1 MGFRNRYYFVRKF
14 KLKPKL
20 TQTTMTP
27 YVIFVIVL
35 TVAYIIYYG
44 YHISKDLYGKK
55 NEEDTP
61 VEEFDV
67 SGMQDEVIATPVRES
82 GDGFS
87 LGEETVRGSGN
98 PGRAEPEGEASAGN
112 GKGRFDD
119 LTENM
124 DETDVTSEGGVPYDE
139 LEQML
144 YDKKP
149 DIAFRKSTVS
159 HTRETY

>member
-1 MGFRNRYYFVRKF
+1 
-14 KLKPKL
+14 
-20 TQTTMTP
+20 
-27 YVIFVIVL
+27 
-35 TVAYIIYYG
+35 
-44 YHISKDLYGKK
+44 
-55 NEEDTP
+55 
-61 VEEFDV
+61 
-67 SGMQDEVIATPVRES
+67 MQDDVVAPPVRES

-87 LGEETVRGSGN
+87 IGEETDRESDSPSVS
-98 PGRAEPEGEASAGN
+98 EPEEETPAGN

>member
-1 MGFRNRYYFVRKF
+1 
-14 KLKPKL
+14 
-20 TQTTMTP
+20 MTP

-55 NEEDTP
+55 NEKDTT

-67 SGMQDEVIATPVRES
+67 GGMQDEVAAISVRET

-87 LGEETVRGSGN
+87 LGEEADRGGDSPVRTAQESEVSADSGT
-98 PGRAEPEGEASAGN
+98 
-112 GKGRFDD
+112 GRFDN
-119 LTENM
+119 LTDNM
-124 DETDVTSEGGVPYDE
+124 DETDVTSEGGVSYDE

-144 YDKKP
+144 YDEKS
-149 DIAFRKSTVS
+149 DLAFRKSTVS
-159 HTRETY
+159 RTREIY

>member
-1 MGFRNRYYFVRKF
+1 
-14 KLKPKL
+14 
-20 TQTTMTP
+20 MTP

-55 NEEDTP
+55 NEREAS

-87 LGEETVRGSGN
+87 LGEDTAPDNDHSGV
-98 PGRAEPEGEASAGN
+98 AEPEVETRAG
-112 GKGRFDD
+112 GTGRFDN
-119 LTENM
+119 LTDNM
-124 DETDVTSEGGVPYDE
+124 DETDVTSEGGVSFDE

-144 YDKKP
+144 YDKKS

>member
-1 MGFRNRYYFVRKF
+1 
-14 KLKPKL
+14 
-20 TQTTMTP
+20 MTP

-35 TVAYIIYYG
+35 TIAYIIYYG

-55 NEEDTP
+55 NEKDTP

-67 SGMQDEVIATPVRES
+67 SGMQDEVVATPVRES

-87 LGEETVRGSGN
+87 LGEDTGRGSDS
-98 PGRAEPEGEASAGN
+98 PEIAEPEASAEN
-112 GKGRFDD
+112 GKGRFDN
-119 LTENM
+119 LTDNM

>member
-1 MGFRNRYYFVRKF
+1 
-14 KLKPKL
+14 
-20 TQTTMTP
+20 MTP

-55 NEEDTP
+55 NEKDTP

-67 SGMQDEVIATPVRES
+67 GGMPDEVVAMPVRES

-87 LGEETVRGSGN
+87 LGEDTGRGSDS
-98 PGRAEPEGEASAGN
+98 PGRAEPEGEVSSEN
-112 GKGRFDD
+112 GKGRFDN

-124 DETDVTSEGGVPYDE
+124 DETDVTSEGGVSYDE

-144 YDKKP
+144 YDKRS

>member
-1 MGFRNRYYFVRKF
+1 
-14 KLKPKL
+14 
-20 TQTTMTP
+20 MTP

-112 GKGRFDD
+112 GKSRFDD

>member
-1 MGFRNRYYFVRKF
+1 
-14 KLKPKL
+14 
-20 TQTTMTP
+20 MTP

-35 TVAYIIYYG
+35 TVAYIIYCG

-55 NEEDTP
+55 NEKDTP

-67 SGMQDEVIATPVRES
+67 SGMQDDVVATPVRES

-87 LGEETVRGSGN
+87 IGEEADRGSDN
-98 PGRAEPEGEASAGN
+98 PRVAEPEEEASAGN

-124 DETDVTSEGGVPYDE
+124 DETDVTSEGGVSYNE

-144 YDKKP
+144 YDRRP

>member
-1 MGFRNRYYFVRKF
+1 
-14 KLKPKL
+14 
-20 TQTTMTP
+20 MTP

-35 TVAYIIYYG
+35 TIAYIIYYG

-55 NEEDTP
+55 NEKETS

-67 SGMQDEVIATPVRES
+67 SGMQDEVVATPVRES
-82 GDGFS
+82 GNGFS
-87 LGEETVRGSGN
+87 LGEETTPDNDHSRVAATEVETPSG
-98 PGRAEPEGEASAGN
+98 GT
-112 GKGRFDD
+112 GRFDN
-119 LTENM
+119 LTDNM
-124 DETDVTSEGGVPYDE
+124 DETDVTSEGGVSFEE

-144 YDKKP
+144 YDKKS

>member
-1 MGFRNRYYFVRKF
+1 
-14 KLKPKL
+14 
-20 TQTTMTP
+20 MTP

-35 TVAYIIYYG
+35 TIAYIIYYG

-55 NEEDTP
+55 NERETS

-87 LGEETVRGSGN
+87 LGEETVPDNDHSGV
-98 PGRAEPEGEASAGN
+98 AEPEVETWAG
-112 GKGRFDD
+112 GTGRFDN
-119 LTENM
+119 LTDNM
-124 DETDVTSEGGVPYDE
+124 DETDVTSEGGVSFDE

-159 HTRETY
+159 RTRDTY

>member
-1 MGFRNRYYFVRKF
+1 
-14 KLKPKL
+14 
-20 TQTTMTP
+20 MTP

-35 TVAYIIYYG
+35 TIAYIIYYG

-55 NEEDTP
+55 NEKDTS

-87 LGEETVRGSGN
+87 LGEDTGRGSDS
-98 PGRAEPEGEASAGN
+98 PERAEPEGEASAES
-112 GKGRFDD
+112 GKGRFDN
-119 LTENM
+119 LTDNM
-124 DETDVTSEGGVPYDE
+124 DETDVTSEGGVSFDE

-144 YDKKP
+144 YARKS
-149 DIAFRKSTVS
+149 DIAFRKSTIS

>member
-1 MGFRNRYYFVRKF
+1 
-14 KLKPKL
+14 
-20 TQTTMTP
+20 MTP

-55 NEEDTP
+55 NEKDTP

-67 SGMQDEVIATPVRES
+67 SGMQDDVVATPVRES

-87 LGEETVRGSGN
+87 LGEGTDPDNGHSMV
-98 PGRAEPEGEASAGN
+98 AAPEGETQAG

-119 LTENM
+119 LTDNM

-144 YDKKP
+144 YDKKS

>member
-1 MGFRNRYYFVRKF
+1 
-14 KLKPKL
+14 
-20 TQTTMTP
+20 MTP
-27 YVIFVIVL
+27 YVIFAIVL
-35 TVAYIIYYG
+35 TIAYIIYYG
-44 YHISKDLYGKK
+44 YNISKDLYGKK
-55 NEEDTP
+55 NEKDTS

-67 SGMQDEVIATPVRES
+67 SGMRDEVVATPVRES

-87 LGEETVRGSGN
+87 LGEETAPAADSPKG
-98 PGRAEPEGEASAGN
+98 AEPEEETPEGN
-112 GKGRFDD
+112 GKGRFDN

-124 DETDVTSEGGVPYDE
+124 DETDVTSEGGVPFDE

-144 YDKKP
+144 YARKS

>member
-1 MGFRNRYYFVRKF
+1 
-14 KLKPKL
+14 
-20 TQTTMTP
+20 MTP

-35 TVAYIIYYG
+35 TIAYIIYYG
-44 YHISKDLYGKK
+44 YNISKDLYGKK
-55 NEEDTP
+55 NEKDTP

-67 SGMQDEVIATPVRES
+67 RGMQDEVVATPVMES

-87 LGEETVRGSGN
+87 LGEDTGKGSGN
-98 PGRAEPEGEASAGN
+98 QEGAEPEASAES
-112 GKGRFDD
+112 GKGRFDN

-144 YDKKP
+144 YDEKS

>member
-1 MGFRNRYYFVRKF
+1 
-14 KLKPKL
+14 
-20 TQTTMTP
+20 MTP

-55 NEEDTP
+55 NEKDTS

-67 SGMQDEVIATPVRES
+67 SGMQDEVVATPVRES
-82 GDGFS
+82 SDGFS
-87 LGEETVRGSGN
+87 LGEEAGIGSDAF
-98 PGRAEPEGEASAGN
+98 PRTTPEVEAAAEN
-112 GKGRFDD
+112 GKGRFDNLAD
-119 LTENM
+119 NM
-124 DETDVTSEGGVPYDE
+124 DETDVTSEGGVSYDE

-144 YDKKP
+144 YDKKS

-159 HTRETY
+159 RTRETY

>member
-1 MGFRNRYYFVRKF
+1 
-14 KLKPKL
+14 
-20 TQTTMTP
+20 MTP

>member
-1 MGFRNRYYFVRKF
+1 
-14 KLKPKL
+14 
-20 TQTTMTP
+20 
-27 YVIFVIVL
+27 
-35 TVAYIIYYG
+35 
-44 YHISKDLYGKK
+44 
-55 NEEDTP
+55 
-61 VEEFDV
+61 
-67 SGMQDEVIATPVRES
+67 MQDEVVATPVRES

-87 LGEETVRGSGN
+87 IGEETDRGSDG
-98 PGRAEPEGEASAGN
+98 PSVSEPEEEAPAGN

-144 YDKKP
+144 YAKKS
-149 DIAFRKSTVS
+149 DIAFRKSTIS

>member
-1 MGFRNRYYFVRKF
+1 
-14 KLKPKL
+14 
-20 TQTTMTP
+20 MTP

-87 LGEETVRGSGN
+87 LGEETGRGSGN

-119 LTENM
+119 LTGNM

>member
-1 MGFRNRYYFVRKF
+1 
-14 KLKPKL
+14 
-20 TQTTMTP
+20 MTP

-35 TVAYIIYYG
+35 TIAYIIYYG

-55 NEEDTP
+55 NEKETS

-67 SGMQDEVIATPVRES
+67 SGMQDEVVATPVRES

-87 LGEETVRGSGN
+87 LGEETAQDNAHSRIAATEVETPSGG
-98 PGRAEPEGEASAGN
+98 P
-112 GKGRFDD
+112 GRFDN
-119 LTENM
+119 LTDNM
-124 DETDVTSEGGVPYDE
+124 DETDVTSEGGVSFEE

-144 YDKKP
+144 YDKKS
-149 DIAFRKSTVS
+149 DIAFRKSTVT

>member
-1 MGFRNRYYFVRKF
+1 
-14 KLKPKL
+14 
-20 TQTTMTP
+20 MTP

-119 LTENM
+119 LTGNM

>member
-1 MGFRNRYYFVRKF
+1 
-14 KLKPKL
+14 
-20 TQTTMTP
+20 MTP

-55 NEEDTP
+55 NEKDTP

-67 SGMQDEVIATPVRES
+67 SGMQDDVVATPVRES

-87 LGEETVRGSGN
+87 IGEETDRGSDG
-98 PGRAEPEGEASAGN
+98 PSVTEPEEEVPAGN
-112 GKGRFDD
+112 DKGRFDD

>member
-1 MGFRNRYYFVRKF
+1 
-14 KLKPKL
+14 
-20 TQTTMTP
+20 MTP

-55 NEEDTP
+55 NEKDTL

-67 SGMQDEVIATPVRES
+67 SGMLDEVVAMPVRES

-87 LGEETVRGSGN
+87 LGEDIGRGSDN
-98 PGRAEPEGEASAGN
+98 PERAEPEREVSSEN
-112 GKGRFDD
+112 GKGRFDN

-124 DETDVTSEGGVPYDE
+124 DETDVTSEGGVSYDE

-144 YDKKP
+144 YDKRS

>member
-1 MGFRNRYYFVRKF
+1 
-14 KLKPKL
+14 
-20 TQTTMTP
+20 MTP

-35 TVAYIIYYG
+35 TIAYIIYYG
-44 YHISKDLYGKK
+44 YNISKDLYGKK
-55 NEEDTP
+55 NEKDTS

-67 SGMQDEVIATPVRES
+67 SGMRDEVVATPVRES

-87 LGEETVRGSGN
+87 LGEEASPAGDSPNV
-98 PGRAEPEGEASAGN
+98 EPEEETPEGN
-112 GKGRFDD
+112 GKGRFDN

-124 DETDVTSEGGVPYDE
+124 DETDLTSEGGVQFDE

-144 YDKKP
+144 YDRKS